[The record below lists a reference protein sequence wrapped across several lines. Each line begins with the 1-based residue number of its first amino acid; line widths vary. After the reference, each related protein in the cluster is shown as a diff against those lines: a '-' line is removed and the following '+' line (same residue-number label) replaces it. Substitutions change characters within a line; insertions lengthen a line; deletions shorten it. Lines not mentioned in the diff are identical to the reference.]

1 MSKFD
6 LGDKYFILCGL
17 NMIIKDNSLKFG
29 LCVIDNYTNNIYIE
43 DFTDNDFFT
52 NIENLLIQLAPAH
65 EETVFYVIANFPYE
79 FYSQKFACLVEKIE
93 LIDGKEVYID
103 NKVFVNKKFEYVST
117 IKEILDEEDF
127 NNNILIKQD
136 QCIDGLDTLN
146 ATIEVTRLL
155 QYEQY
160 RNKYTLSRYRANEY
174 MGIDINCIKNL
185 NIIDNL
191 EDKKAIHL
199 QKLNRVKTQNINTR
213 TSVYGIL
220 NACCTKFGSRMLRTW
235 ILQPLQNV
243 HDIQLR
249 LDVVELFLSNMSYR
263 NEIRKY
269 LSKIDDIQSVNMSL
283 CKYISKKD
291 HNVVKLVDLAK
302 LLGSIK
308 VTKEL
313 FEYLKLY
320 EGVNQEI
327 LYTRYNNRLD
337 ELLKRLVML
346 EEMLN
351 STIIFDNTTR
361 EYIINYDLNNELK
374 ATHQKIDECMSEIQ
388 EEKIKAVNILQVNKD
403 PKVDIQEYQTHGYV
417 LSLNKI
423 NGENL
428 LKHTNSGFK
437 LITSNKNHI
446 IVNNDRLV
454 KLSKQI
460 KEYRAEYKQKELVCL
475 KKIIDVTS
483 TYYPLFERL
492 TYILSEIDVLASYAH
507 IIENNNQTYV
517 KPIFTD
523 QKRLILKDSRHLVLE
538 WNEDIIRKNNPNNK
552 NLISNDCV
560 MESDSNIKLITGI
573 NMGGKSTYLRQVGI
587 CVLLAHIGCYVP
599 ASYAELPI
607 IDQIYTRVG
616 AGDNMLKG
624 VSTYMNEMLE
634 VCSLIKTAT
643 TNSLLLIDE
652 LGRGTSTD
660 DGIGISYGI
669 LDHIARVINPFCL
682 FATHFYE
689 LTEMEKVYFNLKN
702 YYVSYSVTDDGELL
716 MEYKIV
722 RGNCSKS
729 FGVKLFNSLKFDKET
744 CCTLEKYLN

>member
-6 LGDKYFILCGL
+6 LVEKYFILCGF
-17 NMIIKDNSLKFG
+17 NMTIRDNALKFG
-29 LCVIDNYTNNIYIE
+29 MCVIDNYTGVIHIDE
-43 DFTDNDFFT
+43 FTENDFFS
-52 NIENLLIQLAPAH
+52 NIENMLIHLAPAH
-65 EETVFYVIANFPYE
+65 EETSFYVIANFPYE
-79 FYSQKFACLVEKIE
+79 FYSQKFGSLLEKIE
-93 LIDGKEVYID
+93 LVDSKEVYID
-103 NKVFVNKKFEYVST
+103 NKLFVNKKFEYLST
-117 IKEILDEEDF
+117 VKEVLDEEDF
-127 NNNILIKQD
+127 GNNVLVKQD
-136 QCIDGLDTLN
+136 QCVGGLDTLN
-146 ATIEVTRLL
+146 AIIEVTRLL

-160 RNKYTLSRYRANEY
+160 RNKFKLLKYKGNEY

-191 EDKKAIHL
+191 EDKKSIHL
-199 QKLNRVKTQNINTR
+199 QKLNRVKTQNINLK

-220 NACCTKFGSRMLRTW
+220 NVCCTKFGSRMLRSW
-235 ILQPLQNV
+235 ILQPLQ
-243 HDIQLR
+243 DIDEIGIR

-263 NEIRKY
+263 NEVRKY
-269 LSKIDDIQSVNMSL
+269 LAKIDDIQSVNMSL
-283 CKYISKKD
+283 CKFISKKD

-313 FEYLKLY
+313 FEYLKLF
-320 EGVNQEI
+320 EGVNQDI
-327 LYTRYNNRLD
+327 LYNRYNNRLD

-351 STIIFDNTTR
+351 STIIFDNATR
-361 EYIINYDLNNELK
+361 EYIINYDLNNELR
-374 ATHQKIDECMSEIQ
+374 AIHDRINECWVQIE
-388 EEKIKAVNILQVNKD
+388 EEKGNAVDYIKVNKD
-403 PKVDIQEYQTHGYV
+403 PKIDIQEYQNHGYV
-417 LSLNKI
+417 LSLNKA
-423 NGENL
+423 NGEML
-428 LKHTNSGFK
+428 LKDGESGFK
-437 LITSNKNHI
+437 LITSNKNNI
-446 IVNNDRLV
+446 VVNNERLV
-454 KLSKQI
+454 RLSREI
-460 KEYRAEYKQKELVCL
+460 KEHKLEYKQKELVCL
-475 KKIIDVTS
+475 KKVIEVTS

-492 TYILSEIDVLASYAH
+492 IYLLCELDVLTSYAH
-507 IIENNNQTYV
+507 IIENSNQVYS
-517 KPIFTD
+517 KPVFTD
-523 QKRLILKDSRHLVLE
+523 QKRIILRDSRHLILE

-552 NLISNDCV
+552 NLISNDCI

-599 ASYAELPI
+599 ASHAELPI
-607 IDQIYTRVG
+607 VDQIYTRVG

-634 VCSLIKTAT
+634 VCSLIRTAT
-643 TNSLLLIDE
+643 ANSLLLIDE

-689 LTEMEKVYFNLKN
+689 LTEMEKIYHNLKN
-702 YYVSYSVTDDGELL
+702 YYVSYSVTEEGDLL
-716 MEYKIV
+716 MEYKII

-729 FGVKLFNSLKFDKET
+729 FGVKLFNSMKFDKET
-744 CCTLEKYLN
+744 CSTLEKYLN